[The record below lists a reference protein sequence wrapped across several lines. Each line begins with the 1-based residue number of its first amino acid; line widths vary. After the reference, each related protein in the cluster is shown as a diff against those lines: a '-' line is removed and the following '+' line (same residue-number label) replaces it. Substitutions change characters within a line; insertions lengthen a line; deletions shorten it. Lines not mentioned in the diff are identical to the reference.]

1 MPPRF
6 IVSDIDA
13 KWQRRWAD
21 DRLYEVDLDRPGDKW
36 YFLTMYPYPSG
47 DLHVGHWY
55 PISISDAMVRYLRM
69 TGKNVFFPMG
79 FDAFGLPAENA
90 AIKRGVQPRT
100 WTMENIERMRGQLR
114 AMGTSIDWSKE
125 IVTCEPEYYRW
136 NQWLFL
142 KFFEKGLAYRDRAAA
157 WWCPN
162 DKTVLANEQVLP
174 DGSCERCGAV
184 VSKRDLDQWFL
195 RITAYADELLDHSE
209 VEWPE
214 RVITMQRNW
223 IGKSTGGEIAFDVE
237 GLPDEELRVF
247 TTRPDT
253 VFGVSFMVLAPEHP
267 LVGKITTSEQR
278 ASVDA
283 YVEQTRRESEI
294 ERLSIEKD
302 QTGVATGAHAVNRL
316 SGERVPI
323 YVADY
328 VLITYG
334 TGCVM
339 GVPAHDTRDF
349 AFARKYGLPISIVIA
364 PPDWSGDPLDDAY
377 LGEGTMVNSGE
388 FDGLPS
394 EEGKQAIISK
404 LDTEQ
409 WGKAAVTYR
418 LRDWLI
424 SRQRYWGTPIPII
437 YCRSCG
443 TVPVP
448 EQDLPVLL
456 PDDAEFKPSG
466 ESPLKRHEGFRNV
479 ACPRCGGP
487 SERETDTMDTFV
499 DSSWYQYRFLNPDK
513 DDWPVDLER
522 ARNWLPVDQYTGGV
536 EHATMHLLY
545 TRFFT
550 KAMRDAGVFDSGARD
565 LAFNEPMTRLFNQGI
580 ILGEDN
586 EKMSKSRGNVVNP
599 DDYVSRM
606 GADAVRQFLMF
617 IGPWDE
623 GGAWNS
629 RGIEGIIRF
638 QSRAW
643 ALVLDEAR
651 KRPTGNG
658 DDTKTTSHPEE
669 APGYSELRRL
679 THKTIRK
686 VTEDY
691 ERMHFNTMLAAL
703 MEFLNALYKARD
715 TAVRGTDA
723 WNEAIDSLVLI
734 MAPSAPH
741 LAEELWERMGRSYSV
756 HQQRWPKW
764 DRELAADEAT
774 TIVLQVNGK
783 MRDKI
788 DVPVDADE
796 ATVKELAL
804 ANERVVRFL
813 KGREVKKTIYVP
825 GRLVNIV
832 A

>member
-1 MPPRF
+1 MAGA
-6 IVSDIDA
+6 SDHDA
-13 KWQRRWAD
+13 T
-21 DRLYEVDLDRPGDKW
+21 ELDRQE
-36 YFLTMYPYPSG
+36 
-47 DLHVGHWY
+47 H
-55 PISISDAMVRYLRM
+55 RR
-69 TGKNVFFPMG
+69 
-79 FDAFGLPAENA
+79 
-90 AIKRGVQPRT
+90 R
-100 WTMENIERMRGQLR
+100 
-114 AMGTSIDWSKE
+114 
-125 IVTCEPEYYRW
+125 
-136 NQWLFL
+136 
-142 KFFEKGLAYRDRAAA
+142 
-157 WWCPN
+157 
-162 DKTVLANEQVLP
+162 
-174 DGSCERCGAV
+174 
-184 VSKRDLDQWFL
+184 
-195 RITAYADELLDHSE
+195 
-209 VEWPE
+209 
-214 RVITMQRNW
+214 
-223 IGKSTGGEIAFDVE
+223 EIAFDVE

-550 KAMRDAGVFDSGARD
+550 KAMRDAGVFDSGAPRPRIQRTD
-565 LAFNEPMTRLFNQGI
+565 DAPLQPGDYLGRRQRENEQIPRQCGQSGRLC
-580 ILGEDN
+580 E
-586 EKMSKSRGNVVNP
+586 P
-599 DDYVSRM
+599 DGGRRSAPIPDVHRAM
-606 GADAVRQFLMF
+606 GR
-617 IGPWDE
+617 
-623 GGAWNS
+623 GGALELPRN
-629 RGIEGIIRF
+629 RRDYPVPEPGLGA
-638 QSRAW
+638 RA
-643 ALVLDEAR
+643 R
-651 KRPTGNG
+651 
-658 DDTKTTSHPEE
+658 
-669 APGYSELRRL
+669 
-679 THKTIRK
+679 
-686 VTEDY
+686 
-691 ERMHFNTMLAAL
+691 
-703 MEFLNALYKARD
+703 
-715 TAVRGTDA
+715 
-723 WNEAIDSLVLI
+723 
-734 MAPSAPH
+734 
-741 LAEELWERMGRSYSV
+741 
-756 HQQRWPKW
+756 
-764 DRELAADEAT
+764 
-774 TIVLQVNGK
+774 
-783 MRDKI
+783 
-788 DVPVDADE
+788 
-796 ATVKELAL
+796 
-804 ANERVVRFL
+804 
-813 KGREVKKTIYVP
+813 
-825 GRLVNIV
+825 
-832 A
+832 

>member
-466 ESPLKRHEGFRNV
+466 ESPLKRDEGFRNV

-623 GGAWNS
+623 GGALELPRN
-629 RGIEGIIRF
+629 RRDYPVPEPGLGA
-638 QSRAW
+638 RA
-643 ALVLDEAR
+643 R
-651 KRPTGNG
+651 
-658 DDTKTTSHPEE
+658 
-669 APGYSELRRL
+669 
-679 THKTIRK
+679 
-686 VTEDY
+686 
-691 ERMHFNTMLAAL
+691 
-703 MEFLNALYKARD
+703 
-715 TAVRGTDA
+715 
-723 WNEAIDSLVLI
+723 
-734 MAPSAPH
+734 
-741 LAEELWERMGRSYSV
+741 
-756 HQQRWPKW
+756 
-764 DRELAADEAT
+764 
-774 TIVLQVNGK
+774 
-783 MRDKI
+783 
-788 DVPVDADE
+788 
-796 ATVKELAL
+796 
-804 ANERVVRFL
+804 
-813 KGREVKKTIYVP
+813 
-825 GRLVNIV
+825 
-832 A
+832 